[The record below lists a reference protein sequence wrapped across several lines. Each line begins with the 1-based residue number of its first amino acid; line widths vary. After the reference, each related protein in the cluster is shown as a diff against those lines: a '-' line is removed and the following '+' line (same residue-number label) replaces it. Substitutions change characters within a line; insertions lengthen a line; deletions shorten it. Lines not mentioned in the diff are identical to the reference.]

1 MNPVTPLWFIVA
13 FISGALPMSYWLG
26 RVALH
31 VDIRNYGDGNP
42 GATNVFKAGG
52 GFWGML
58 AILLDGFK
66 GAIPL
71 WLAMGIGGLAGW
83 DLAVVALA
91 PILGHCYTPFLRFQ
105 GGKAITVS
113 FGVWTALTTWLGPV
127 TLGLALTVWVLALKV
142 EAWAVTLGMLT
153 LLAVLLFIHAGP
165 PLLGAWLGNFLIL
178 VWRHRHEFRRPRT
191 VPPTRV

>member
-1 MNPVTPLWFIVA
+1 MNPTTPFWVAVA
-13 FISGALPMSYWLG
+13 FLFGALPLSYWLG

-31 VDIRNYGDGNP
+31 VDIRDYGDGNP

-52 GFWGML
+52 GFWGMT

-71 WLAMGIGGLAGW
+71 WLAMGIGGIAGW
-83 DLAVVALA
+83 DLTAVALA

-113 FGVWTALTTWLGPV
+113 FGVWLALTTWLGPI
-127 TLGLALTVWVLALKV
+127 TLGLALTFWVLVLKV
-142 EAWAVTLGMLT
+142 EAWAITLGMLT
-153 LLAVLLFIHAGP
+153 LLAVLLVTHAAP

-178 VWRHRHEFRRPRT
+178 VWRHRHEFRRPRSA
-191 VPPTRV
+191 PPTQA